1 MQHGEVSM
9 KIHFY
14 GGADGVTG
22 SCHHVITE
30 KSTFLLDCGMF
41 QGSKANDA
49 RNYEPF
55 AFDPADIDFVLLSHA
70 HVDHCG
76 RLPLLVKGGFSG
88 PIYCTDATAD
98 LLPVMLKD
106 CAYIQMKETEY
117 QNKKNERLGR
127 PLIEPLYDE
136 KDVDET
142 LKYITP
148 VLYDV
153 QKKITDRILIR
164 FREAGHILGSAA
176 IELWIL
182 EPKNGIGRP
191 VAAPG
196 AAGITPA
203 GNRESE
209 KVQDTASGVPAAAES
224 DGAMENSLDLR
235 EENPSKT
242 AGEMQEIRLVFS
254 GDIGTAERPILREPD
269 PIREADLVIME
280 TTYGDRIHPE
290 GDESIRQLKDI
301 ITKTV
306 RRGGTV
312 VIPAFAVGRTQEML
326 YYLNRMIAQDPAF
339 AEVIRGIKV
348 YVDSPMAMAAT
359 EVFRRNVQVYNEE
372 TRKILLSGDDP
383 LHFENLVFTK
393 SVAESQQLNQ
403 DANPKVILSASGM
416 CEAGRI
422 RHHLKHNLW
431 DERNSIVF
439 VGYQAQGTL
448 GRVLVDGAQ
457 EVRIFGELIHVGAEI
472 CDLKGFSGHADR
484 DGLLQWLSAFQTPPE
499 RIFLVHGEEDSKKNF
514 AAFVKQQLGCE
525 ATPILGECTVDLSN
539 LDYLEAAPQDPN
551 REKDEELYQMRGK
564 LAEVHRNLELILYNT
579 QLAARERITEEE
591 LRRLQ
596 ESILEIEK
604 DSLRL
609 GAAVAEISEQTA

>member
-1 MQHGEVSM
+1 M

-22 SCHHVITE
+22 SCHHIITE
-30 KSTFLLDCGMF
+30 NSTFLLDCGMF

-49 RNYEPF
+49 RNREPF
-55 AFDPADIDFVLLSHA
+55 AFHPADIDFVLLSHA

-106 CAYIQMKETEY
+106 CAYIQVKETEY

-136 KDVDET
+136 NDVEET

-153 QKKITDRILIR
+153 QKKITDRIMIR
-164 FREAGHILGSAA
+164 FHEAGHILGSAA
-176 IELWIL
+176 IELWIQ
-182 EPKNGIGRP
+182 EPKNGIGRS

-196 AAGITPA
+196 AAGMTPA
-203 GNRESE
+203 RIGEPEGVRDSM
-209 KVQDTASGVPAAAES
+209 SGMLVMTETDAAAEQTVDS
-224 DGAMENSLDLR
+224 R
-235 EENPSKT
+235 EAESQK
-242 AGEMQEIRLVFS
+242 ASGEMQEIRLVFS
-254 GDIGTAERPILREPD
+254 GDIGTAERPILREPEL
-269 PIREADLVIME
+269 IREADLVIME

-290 GDESIRQLKDI
+290 GDESIRKLKDI

-306 RRGGTV
+306 HRGGTV
-312 VIPAFAVGRTQEML
+312 VIPAFAVGRTQEMI

-359 EVFRRNVQVYNEE
+359 EVFRRNVQVYDEE
-372 TRKILLSGDDP
+372 TRKILLRGEDP

-403 DANPKVILSASGM
+403 DESPKVILSASGM

-431 DERNSIVF
+431 DEKNSIVF

-484 DGLLQWLSAFQTPPE
+484 DGLLRWLSAFQTPPE
-499 RIFLVHGEEDSKKNF
+499 RVFLVHGEEDSKKNF
-514 AAFVKQQLGCE
+514 AAFVKQQLGYE
-525 ATPILGECTVDLSN
+525 PLPILGECTVDLSD
-539 LDYLEAAPQDPN
+539 LDHPEAAPQDPN
-551 REKDEELYQMRGK
+551 REKNEELYQMRGK

-591 LRRLQ
+591 MRRLQ
-596 ESILEIEK
+596 ESLLEIEK

-609 GAAVAEISEQTA
+609 SAVVAEISEQPA